1 MASGASLR
9 ERQAAVIREAILDAA
24 GRTGWIATT
33 RTTSRCRRSR
43 RRPGISLR
51 TLYRYFPTREAMFD
65 AVGDH
70 VVARLGL
77 PRQIEGAEDIAPVF
91 LESARRG
98 AQSPQLVRAMLWTRL
113 GRRARSSHRR
123 RRVESI
129 TSALDEVTSR
139 LPPGEARRRAG
150 AIVYLC
156 SLPAWI
162 TVSEECGL
170 SAEDA
175 QLGIAWAIDT
185 LVAALRRRKPGGR
198 RAACTTQGE
207 ELDNDGHRRG
217 HRPAHRGRNRRG
229 LLVLRLADG
238 HPGRGAR
245 PGR

>member
-1 MASGASLR
+1 MKAGATLR
-9 ERQAAVIREAILDAA
+9 ERQAAVIRDAILDALA
-24 GRTGWIATT
+24 DLLDHDDPEDVAM
-33 RTTSRCRRSR
+33 
-43 RRPGISLR
+43 PQVAADAGISLR

-77 PRQIEGAEDIAPVF
+77 PRQIEGPDDIAAAF

-129 TSALDEVTSR
+129 TAALAEVTSH
-139 LPPGEARRRAG
+139 LPPAEARRREG
-150 AIVYLC
+150 AIVYLA

-175 QLGIAWAIDT
+175 RLGIAWAIST
-185 LVAALRRRKPGGR
+185 LVAALRQETQMAGEPLSQPKGR
-198 RAACTTQGE
+198 TS
-207 ELDNDGHRRG
+207 
-217 HRPAHRGRNRRG
+217 
-229 LLVLRLADG
+229 
-238 HPGRGAR
+238 
-245 PGR
+245 

>member
-1 MASGASLR
+1 MSRTGPLAYTVIVTRRHSALQDR
-9 ERQAAVIREAILDAA
+9 IAAGILDAA
-24 GRTGWIATT
+24 AAVLAERGDGVTMAEIAEAAGVGRA
-33 RTTSRCRRSR
+33 
-43 RRPGISLR
+43 

-77 PRQIEGAEDIAPVF
+77 PRQIEGPDDIAAAF

-129 TSALDEVTSR
+129 TAALAEVTSH
-139 LPPGEARRRAG
+139 LPPAEARRREG
-150 AIVYLC
+150 AIVYLA

-175 QLGIAWAIDT
+175 RLGIAWAIST
-185 LVAALRRRKPGGR
+185 LVAALRQETQMAGEPLSQPKGR
-198 RAACTTQGE
+198 TS
-207 ELDNDGHRRG
+207 
-217 HRPAHRGRNRRG
+217 
-229 LLVLRLADG
+229 
-238 HPGRGAR
+238 
-245 PGR
+245 

>member
-1 MASGASLR
+1 MKPGASLR
-9 ERQAAVIREAILDAA
+9 ERQAAVIRDAILEALADRLDRDDPDDIAMPQVAA
-24 GRTGWIATT
+24 EA
-33 RTTSRCRRSR
+33 
-43 RRPGISLR
+43 GISLR

-77 PRQIEGAEDIAPVF
+77 PRDIEGADDIAPVF

-98 AQSPQLVRAMLWTRL
+98 AQSPRLMRAMLWTRL

-129 TSALDEVTSR
+129 VAALGEVTSN
-139 LPPGEARRRAG
+139 LPPAEARRREG

-175 QLGIAWAIDT
+175 RLGIAWAIRT
-185 LVAALRRRKPGGR
+185 LIGELRQENQIAGEPPSQPKGR
-198 RAACTTQGE
+198 T
-207 ELDNDGHRRG
+207 
-217 HRPAHRGRNRRG
+217 P
-229 LLVLRLADG
+229 
-238 HPGRGAR
+238 
-245 PGR
+245 